1 MVLTKTEAEARRTCS
16 QGVTAYISE
25 RHKAH
30 LNKSIAYGVI
40 GGIIPTGILFIS
52 SNFVSFNRW
61 MSLVPLGI
69 GMMTGWGYGVYS
81 SDSNDVQHLV
91 DFETVCSEF
100 AEEDEDDEAEED
112 ESDGSVVGDEQ

>member
-16 QGVTAYISE
+16 QGVAAYISE

-40 GGIIPTGILFIS
+40 GGIIPTGILFIT
-52 SNFVSFNRW
+52 SNFMTINRW
-61 MSLVPLGI
+61 LSLIPLGI
-69 GMMTGWGYGVYS
+69 GMISGWGYGVVT
-81 SDSNDVQHLV
+81 SDKNDAQHEV
-91 DFETVCSEF
+91 DFETVCSQF
-100 AEEDEDDEAEED
+100 EDDEAEED

>member
-16 QGVTAYISE
+16 QGVSAYISE

-52 SNFVSFNRW
+52 SNFVTFNRW
-61 MSLVPLGI
+61 MALAPLGI
-69 GMMTGWGYGVYS
+69 GMLTGWGYGVWT
-81 SDSNDVQHLV
+81 SDSNDDKHQV

-100 AEEDEDDEAEED
+100 AEDDEAEED

>member
-16 QGVTAYISE
+16 QGVAAYISE

-52 SNFVSFNRW
+52 SNFMTMNRW
-61 MSLVPLGI
+61 LSLVPLGI
-69 GMMTGWGYGVYS
+69 GLVSGWGYGVWT
-81 SDSNDVQHLV
+81 SDSNDAQHQV
-91 DFETVCSEF
+91 DFETVCAQF
-100 AEEDEDDEAEED
+100 EEEDDEAEED

>member
-16 QGVTAYISE
+16 QGVAAYISE

-40 GGIIPTGILFIS
+40 V
-52 SNFVSFNRW
+52 VSFQQVFYLSLLIFMTMNRW
-61 MSLVPLGI
+61 LSLVPLGI
-69 GMMTGWGYGVYS
+69 GLVSGWGYGVWT
-81 SDSNDVQHLV
+81 SDSNDAQHQL
-91 DFETVCSEF
+91 DFETVCAQF
-100 AEEDEDDEAEED
+100 EEEDDEAEED

>member
-61 MSLVPLGI
+61 MSLVPLGV
-69 GMMTGWGYGVYS
+69 GMMTGWGYGVWS
-81 SDSNDVQHLV
+81 SDSNDAQHLV

-100 AEEDEDDEAEED
+100 AEDDEAEED